1 MTTDEH
7 VNIDNA
13 RPGVYT
19 DVIKKIEQDKICP
32 FCPEH
37 LLTIHPNPIEGKK
50 YWVVTDNAYPYKPKK
65 EHVLLIH
72 KKHISNIN
80 ELSPEAWVE
89 LKEIINTEQSKRN
102 ITGGTLMMRFG
113 ETKFTGASVTHLHA
127 HLFQS
132 DPDSEEYDRT
142 KGVLT
147 RIG

>member
-1 MTTDEH
+1 MKNDEH

-37 LLTIHPNPIEGKK
+37 LHSIHPNPIEEKR
-50 YWVVTDNAYPYKPKK
+50 YWIITDNAYAYKPKK

-72 KKHISNIN
+72 KTHISKISEISN
-80 ELSPEAWVE
+80 EAWSE
-89 LKEIINTEQSKRN
+89 LKGIIDSEQQNRN
-102 ITGGTLMMRFG
+102 ISGGTLMMRFG
-113 ETKFTGASVTHLHA
+113 ETRYTGASVTHLHV

-132 DPDSEEYDRT
+132 DPDSEDYDKT

>member
-1 MTTDEH
+1 MKTDEH

-19 DVIKKIEQDKICP
+19 DVIKKIEHDKICP

-37 LLTIHPNPIEGKK
+37 LHSIHPNPIEEKE
-50 YWVVTDNAYPYKPKK
+50 YWIVTDNAYPYKPKK

-72 KKHISNIN
+72 KTHMSNISELSTEAWN
-80 ELSPEAWVE
+80 ELGT
-89 LKEIINTEQSKRN
+89 IINDEQKKRN
-102 ITGGTLMMRFG
+102 ISGGTLIMRFG
-113 ETKFTGASVTHLHA
+113 ETKYTGASVTHLHA

-132 DPDSEEYDRT
+132 DPDNKEYDKT
-142 KGVLT
+142 KGILT